1 MSGIDRRREGFEAKF
16 ALDEETKFKV
26 IARRDK
32 MLGLWAAGK
41 MGLTGAAAEDYA
53 REVARAEQQEPGY
66 EDVVRKVAG
75 DFVARGLPITDVQI
89 REEMERLLPVAVRQV
104 TNPT

>member
-1 MSGIDRRREGFEAKF
+1 MSGIDRRREGFEGKF

-26 IARRDK
+26 IARRNK
-32 MLGLWAAGK
+32 MLGLWAAEK
-41 MGLTGAAAEDYA
+41 IGLTGTAAEEYA
-53 REVARAEQQEPGY
+53 REVARVDQQEPGH
-66 EDVVRKVAG
+66 EDVVRKVAR

-89 REEMERLLPVAVRQV
+89 REEMERLLSVAVQQV